1 MGRGALCSSAVW
13 GQHVTSA
20 DAGDHCLSVWE
31 VWMTPVRLT
40 KIIRVEIFPLFCWL
54 WWQFVVIWSETEAGD
69 DSGQG
74 EGQSQVMTTSRVTCH
89 ASQAPMQNVNATQTP
104 CSHPPQ
110 SRAPINNWGTLLNS
124 SSTYLIT
131 FTSSEIILETPP
143 RKNAQTHRESQ
154 KIWLWGMKK
163 LFRTERCFLQ
173 RFVLNKYSCHF
184 TVKDLLWLFSSIGPH
199 FASRQTEM

>member
-1 MGRGALCSSAVW
+1 MLVITVSPR
-13 GQHVTSA
+13 
-20 DAGDHCLSVWE
+20 VWE

-74 EGQSQVMTTSRVTCH
+74 EGQSQVMTTSHVTRH
-89 ASQAPMQNVNATQTP
+89 KLP
-104 CSHPPQ
+104 CRMSMLHRLLARIRPSPG
-110 SRAPINNWGTLLNS
+110 PINNWGTLLNA

-143 RKNAQTHRESQ
+143 DTSWVAENMALGNEEIIQNGKVFFA
-154 KIWLWGMKK
+154 KICVKQIFLSFYG
-163 LFRTERCFLQ
+163 ERFALTIFLNRPTFCIETNGNVGCNSSEKYPSICF
-173 RFVLNKYSCHF
+173 
-184 TVKDLLWLFSSIGPH
+184 WMGPLFSATSG
-199 FASRQTEM
+199 S